1 MRQRVMIAIAIAAE
15 PELIIADEPTTAL
28 DATVQAQI
36 LDLLLE
42 IRERHGT
49 AIMLITHDMGVIA
62 EVADRVSVMYAG
74 QVMETA
80 AVGSIFARPRHP
92 YTAGLLASIPSLEG
106 GHRSRRRPADD
117 RRAGAAAGAAAARL
131 LVRAALLARAG
142 PLPAAAPAAAGDH
155 GPCRRLLLPA
165 RPRGG
170 AERHR
175 RCVRGPRR
183 RRCRRARTSGRGG
196 AAMTT
201 VTAPLVQASR
211 LTKHYPVA
219 GGRTLHAVEDVD
231 FEIAVGE
238 TFAVVGETGSGKSTM
253 GRLVLGLEQPTDG
266 HVSFG
271 EVDLASLSGS
281 DLRAL
286 RREMQPVSQD
296 PYSALNPRMTIRQIL
311 AEPFQIHRVARGQDL
326 DRRLAE
332 LLDLIGLPSS
342 ALGRFPHEFSGGQR
356 QRVAIARAIALRP
369 RFVVCDEPVSALDV
383 SVQAQ
388 ILNLLRHLQRELHL
402 TYMVISHDLAVVRL
416 IADHVAVM
424 YLGRLVEGRPPGP
437 AVRAPHAPV
446 HAGTACGRPRARPD
460 SCPPPPPRASARRG
474 DECAR

>member
-1 MRQRVMIAIAIAAE
+1 
-15 PELIIADEPTTAL
+15 
-28 DATVQAQI
+28 
-36 LDLLLE
+36 
-42 IRERHGT
+42 
-49 AIMLITHDMGVIA
+49 
-62 EVADRVSVMYAG
+62 
-74 QVMETA
+74 
-80 AVGSIFARPRHP
+80 
-92 YTAGLLASIPSLEG
+92 
-106 GHRSRRRPADD
+106 
-117 RRAGAAAGAAAARL
+117 
-131 LVRAALLARAG
+131 
-142 PLPAAAPAAAGDH
+142 
-155 GPCRRLLLPA
+155 
-165 RPRGG
+165 
-170 AERHR
+170 
-175 RCVRGPRR
+175 
-183 RRCRRARTSGRGG
+183 
-196 AAMTT
+196 MTT
-201 VTAPLVQASR
+201 VPAPLVQASR

-266 HVSFG
+266 HVSFD
-271 EVDLASLSGS
+271 EVDLASLSGG

-424 YLGRLVEGRPPGP
+424 YLGRLVEVAPRDRLFERPTHPYTQ
-437 AVRAPHAPV
+437 ALLAAAPV
-446 HAGTACGRPRARPD
+446 PDPTRARRHRREHPRGEATSVLD
-460 SCPPPPPRASARRG
+460 ETIGCPFAPRCPLAQDRCAKELPLPRVVGSAHTVACDLAGEDQDLGEVRHG
-474 DECAR
+474 